1 MKNIILIVVLAFFS
15 IGAFAQDKVEVKVKT
30 EVNVENNDGKYHIKI
45 VKEVDGEKTIIDK
58 TYNSVEE
65 MKNDPE
71 LEGIELHV
79 LDGEGDMVFFSDDG
93 EKGEH
98 KIKIMID
105 GDSDVHVN
113 SDGNHEFEFISED
126 GDSVKLQEVKVWVD
140 EDGKKHVMKNGVEL
154 DQDEVNS
161 WTIKD
166 GEKGNVM
173 FFKSGDDEGENQEI
187 KVWIDE
193 DGEKHVMKNGV
204 AVDMSETSTWT
215 NKEGN
220 VMKVE
225 KSDGKVM
232 IISGDKVTEFKTENG
247 EDVDLHFIGEE
258 SEDGKKHKVM
268 IIESTEDGDGNE
280 KRITVKVIEHITIH
294 LEEVEENEFSDV
306 ANINAKV
313 LKTDD
318 LNYYPNPNSGK
329 FSLEFKASKRPTEVK
344 ITSLEGKTVYS
355 EELQNFEGT
364 YQNEIDLSSQ
374 KRGVYLLQIIQGS
387 KAVNKK
393 IVIE

>member
-1 MKNIILIVVLAFFS
+1 MKKTILIVALAIMT
-15 IGAFAQDKVEVKVKT
+15 IGAYAQDKVEVKVKT
-30 EVNVENNDGKYHIKI
+30 EVNVENNDGKYHLKI
-45 VKEVDGEKTIIDK
+45 VKDVDGKKTTIDK

-65 MKNDPE
+65 MKNDPD
-71 LEGIELHV
+71 LEGIKLDI
-79 LDGEGDMVFFSDDG
+79 LDGKGDMVFFSDAG
-93 EKGEH
+93 KKGEH
-98 KIKIMID
+98 EFKIMVD
-105 GDSDVHVN
+105 SDSDVHFGE
-113 SDGNHEFEFISED
+113 SGFKKMEFISED
-126 GDSVKLQEVKVWVD
+126 GDSVKVQEIKVWVD
-140 EDGKKHVMKNGVEL
+140 EDGHKHVMKNGVEL
-154 DQDEVNS
+154 DMDEAN
-161 WTIKD
+161 
-166 GEKGNVM
+166 
-173 FFKSGDDEGENQEI
+173 
-187 KVWIDE
+187 
-193 DGEKHVMKNGV
+193 
-204 AVDMSETSTWT
+204 TWT

-232 IISGDKVTEFKTENG
+232 IISGDKVTEFKTDDG

-268 IIESTEDGDGNE
+268 IIESVESSDDGE
-280 KRITVKVIEHITIH
+280 KRITVKVIEQIKIH
-294 LEEVEENEFSDV
+294 LEEVKENDFSDV

-329 FSLEFKASKRPTEVK
+329 FSLEFKASKKPAEVK
-344 ITSLEGKTVYS
+344 ITSLDGKTVYA

-374 KRGVYLLQIIQGS
+374 KRGVYLLQIIQGN